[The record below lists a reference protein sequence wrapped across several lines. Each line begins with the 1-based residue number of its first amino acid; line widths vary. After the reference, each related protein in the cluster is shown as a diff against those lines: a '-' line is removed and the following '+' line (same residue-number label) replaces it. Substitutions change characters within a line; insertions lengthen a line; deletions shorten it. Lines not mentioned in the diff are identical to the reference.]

1 MSLPLHFTCSGSYV
15 FRSRI
20 EEKQLLRVKIIV
32 ESENHQNRGDL
43 NKNSNYRIFRIIEV
57 RIGKVLM

>member
-20 EEKQLLRVKIIV
+20 EEKKLSIIGGFFWSREAV
-32 ESENHQNRGDL
+32 GGAAFEGCAQG
-43 NKNSNYRIFRIIEV
+43 FR
-57 RIGKVLM
+57 